1 MKNIYTLLV
10 ALIISGSLTAQTP
23 QSFKYQA
30 VVRDASGNVVADQAV
45 SMQISILQGSTSGTA
60 VYVETFTPT
69 TNDFGLINLN
79 IGAGTLVSGDLTTI
93 DWSID
98 TYFIKVEMDIT
109 GGTTYEE
116 YGTSQLLSV
125 PYALHA
131 KTAANIF
138 SGNYSDLTGRPTNLS
153 TFTNDAGYLTSFTE
167 TDPVFGAHAANGIT
181 STNITNWTTAYGW
194 GDHSLAG
201 YLTSFTEADP
211 NYCAWDKSTGIS
223 ITENQI
229 TDLDHFTTADETD
242 PVFGAW
248 DKSTGISITESQI
261 SDLDHFTT
269 ADETDPVYTGSQA
282 ANITA
287 TDITNLGN
295 LSNTNT
301 GDQDI
306 SGITSNATAITS
318 IQDEQT
324 TQDAAIALNTAKDT
338 TGIYHT
344 NRTALDAVSGV
355 NTGNEDLTPYAKTAD
370 LSGVATSGNY
380 SDLTNKPDLWD
391 STYASIKNTP
401 DLTLYATKAYVD
413 ALEQQI
419 EELQI
424 VTGIKVKDIDGNIY
438 GTVTIGTQT
447 WMVENLKTTSYN
459 DGTTIPLVT
468 DNTVWSNSTTPAYCW
483 YNNDEATYGNTY
495 GALYN
500 WYVVETGNV
509 CPTGWHVPTD
519 AEWTILTDYLGGT
532 SVAGGKLKDTGT
544 THWTSP
550 NTGAT
555 NETGF
560 TALPG
565 GCRGSGGSFDDVGRF
580 GYWWSSTEISSTNA
594 WFRVVN
600 YLFATIVRSNYNKE
614 FGFSVRCLRD

>member
-1 MKNIYTLLV
+1 MKKIYTLFL
-10 ALIISGSLTAQTP
+10 AFIFTGILMAQTP

-30 VVRDASGNVVADQAV
+30 VARDASGNVVADQAV
-45 SMQISILQGSTSGTA
+45 GMQISILQSSTDGTA

-69 TNDFGLINLN
+69 TNEFGLINLD
-79 IGAGTLVSGDLTTI
+79 IGAGTVVNGDLTTI
-93 DWSID
+93 DWSAD
-98 TYFIKVEMDIT
+98 TYFIKIEMDIT

-131 KTAANIF
+131 KTAETV
-138 SGNYSDLTGRPTNLS
+138 TG
-153 TFTNDAGYLTSFTE
+153 
-167 TDPVFGAHAANGIT
+167 GI
-181 STNITNWTTAYGW
+181 A
-194 GDHSLAG
+194 
-201 YLTSFTEADP
+201 
-211 NYCAWDKSTGIS
+211 
-223 ITENQI
+223 
-229 TDLDHFTTADETD
+229 ETD